1 MNCDLRTELTVN
13 SPPIPIGRALLVVN
27 LVILARFP
35 RGICYEIIVD
45 RLSGYCLA
53 ATAFTCLTDRELD
66 REIAAWLCIRSLVS
80 DPGRVRVFD
89 GGDDGGRLQKWL
101 HPWMTASKK
110 LRTGL
115 TTFAALT

>member
-1 MNCDLRTELTVN
+1 VNCDLRTELTVN

-35 RGICYEIIVD
+35 RGICYVD
-45 RLSGYCLA
+45 RLSGYCRDGIHMPE
-53 ATAFTCLTDRELD
+53 DREM
-66 REIAAWLCIRSLVS
+66 AAWLCIRSLVS

-101 HPWMTASKK
+101 YPWMTPSKK
-110 LRTGL
+110 LRTGAGAPL
-115 TTFAALT
+115 PRLHN